1 MCPLHYVEFENFRN
15 VKGKYDFKNILN
27 AVIGKN
33 NSGKTNLLDGIK
45 LAFSVISSDYY
56 RINQSDFYNSDDSL
70 IIKIIVELDVD
81 SIPTLNYYIDEN
93 NQKCGFIVNIRKTQS
108 GRYIKEITLLN
119 GSNVDYDIL
128 REDENIPSIFSI
140 PVSRIEEIYT
150 NGLITGISKFIDSE
164 EKYKELKN
172 DSKEAINKVIKTK
185 VDKFKDF
192 CKKFNQN
199 FEIDLTEPKISDEKV
214 YIVEEGQQEHNYKIG
229 AGYKSIANIILNALN
244 EKYNIILIDEIENH
258 LHPSLIRTLIR
269 ELNSF
274 SNIQIIC
281 TTHSAVVANELGV
294 EEIID
299 INYKS
304 ICLDKKNM
312 EKLNTFMHAG
322 RNELMFADNIVLVEG
337 YTEEMLFKYY
347 LSSKNY
353 NWNVINVAGI
363 MFEPYIELAAFLH
376 KKLIV
381 VSDNDKALSKEL
393 IPSSRFVNL
402 ENLCKDKNFTL
413 LEVNNTLE
421 SDLYDNNFLASYLDL
436 LEEHEMHKNIYV
448 AKANKKTMI
457 AQQLIMDK
465 VDLSDWHIIK
475 DIENEFN
482 NN

>member
-1 MCPLHYVEFENFRN
+1 
-15 VKGKYDFKNILN
+15 
-27 AVIGKN
+27 
-33 NSGKTNLLDGIK
+33 
-45 LAFSVISSDYY
+45 
-56 RINQSDFYNSDDSL
+56 
-70 IIKIIVELDVD
+70 
-81 SIPTLNYYIDEN
+81 
-93 NQKCGFIVNIRKTQS
+93 
-108 GRYIKEITLLN
+108 
-119 GSNVDYDIL
+119 
-128 REDENIPSIFSI
+128 
-140 PVSRIEEIYT
+140 
-150 NGLITGISKFIDSE
+150 
-164 EKYKELKN
+164 
-172 DSKEAINKVIKTK
+172 
-185 VDKFKDF
+185 
-192 CKKFNQN
+192 
-199 FEIDLTEPKISDEKV
+199 
-214 YIVEEGQQEHNYKIG
+214 
-229 AGYKSIANIILNALN
+229 
-244 EKYNIILIDEIENH
+244 
-258 LHPSLIRTLIR
+258 
-269 ELNSF
+269 
-274 SNIQIIC
+274 
-281 TTHSAVVANELGV
+281 
-294 EEIID
+294 
-299 INYKS
+299 
-304 ICLDKKNM
+304 M

>member
-1 MCPLHYVEFENFRN
+1 MIKSVEFENFRN

-304 ICLDKKNM
+304 ICLDKK
-312 EKLNTFMHAG
+312 
-322 RNELMFADNIVLVEG
+322 IW
-337 YTEEMLFKYY
+337 
-347 LSSKNY
+347 KN
-353 NWNVINVAGI
+353 
-363 MFEPYIELAAFLH
+363 
-376 KKLIV
+376 
-381 VSDNDKALSKEL
+381 
-393 IPSSRFVNL
+393 
-402 ENLCKDKNFTL
+402 
-413 LEVNNTLE
+413 
-421 SDLYDNNFLASYLDL
+421 
-436 LEEHEMHKNIYV
+436 
-448 AKANKKTMI
+448 
-457 AQQLIMDK
+457 
-465 VDLSDWHIIK
+465 
-475 DIENEFN
+475 
-482 NN
+482 

>member
-1 MCPLHYVEFENFRN
+1 MIKSVEFENFRN